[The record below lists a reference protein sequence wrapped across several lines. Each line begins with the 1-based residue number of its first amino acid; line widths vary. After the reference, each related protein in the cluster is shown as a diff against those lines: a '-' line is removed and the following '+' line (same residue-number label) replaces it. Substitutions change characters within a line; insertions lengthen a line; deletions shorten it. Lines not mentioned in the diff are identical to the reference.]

1 MGVGSWELGVGEP
14 TGTNA
19 SPNPNSQLLT
29 PRAKRARWFVQ
40 NERLVYG
47 LAGFVTVL
55 VVWEL
60 AVRVGWLK
68 AAFIS
73 SPTRIVAAAQTEIA
87 QGRIWGDIGVSL
99 LEFSLGF
106 LAATIV
112 GVLIGL
118 IGGWSKRANY
128 ILDPWLAALYATPD
142 VALVP
147 LIILVLGIGI
157 PSKVFVVF
165 LTSLFSV
172 AINTLVGVQSTD
184 PRMLEVARSFRA
196 NQLTVFRTVV
206 LPSTLPYV
214 LTGLRLASGRA
225 LVGVVLAELIAAN
238 QGIGFMI
245 NVAGSVLNTGRLMV
259 GVLLLGIF
267 GVLLGEVMRRVEQ
280 RFEVWRPSRSL

>member
-1 MGVGSWELGVGEP
+1 MSADTVLLDRRLADAPSWW
-14 TGTNA
+14 
-19 SPNPNSQLLT
+19 
-29 PRAKRARWFVQ
+29 RWYVQ

-55 VVWEL
+55 VVWET

-73 SPTRIVAAAQTEIA
+73 SPTRIFTAAQVEVA

-99 LEFSLGF
+99 LEFTLGF
-106 LAATIV
+106 LAATVI
-112 GVLIGL
+112 GVVIGL
-118 IGGWSKRANY
+118 VGGWSKRANY

-184 PRMLEVARSFRA
+184 PRMLQVARSFRA
-196 NQLTVFRTVV
+196 SQLTVFRTVI

-245 NVAGSVLNTGRLMV
+245 NVAGSLLNTGRLMV

-280 RFEVWRPSRSL
+280 RFEVWRPSR

>member
-1 MGVGSWELGVGEP
+1 MAAEGALFDRRLADAPPW
-14 TGTNA
+14 
-19 SPNPNSQLLT
+19 
-29 PRAKRARWFVQ
+29 RRWYVQ

-47 LAGFVTVL
+47 LLGFVTVL
-55 VVWEL
+55 VVWET
-60 AVRVGWLK
+60 AVRVGWMK

-73 SPTRIVAAAQTEIA
+73 SPTRIVTAAQAEVA
-87 QGRIWGDIGVSL
+87 LGRIWGDIGVSL
-99 LEFSLGF
+99 LEFTLGF
-106 LAATIV
+106 VAAAVI

-118 IGGWSKRANY
+118 VGGWSKRANY

-196 NQLTVFRTVV
+196 SQLRVFRTVI
-206 LPSTLPYV
+206 LPSTVPFV

-245 NVAGSVLNTGRLMV
+245 NVAGSTVQTARLMV
-259 GVLLLGIF
+259 GVLLLGLF

-280 RFEVWRPSRSL
+280 RFEVWRPSRSM

>member
-1 MGVGSWELGVGEP
+1 MAAQ
-14 TGTNA
+14 TA
-19 SPNPNSQLLT
+19 LLDRRLADA
-29 PRAKRARWFVQ
+29 PPWRRWYVQ

-47 LAGFVTVL
+47 LLGFVTVL
-55 VVWEL
+55 VFWET
-60 AVRVGWLK
+60 AVRVGWMK

-73 SPTRIVAAAQTEIA
+73 SPTRIVTAAQAEVA

-106 LAATIV
+106 IAAAVI
-112 GVLIGL
+112 GILIGL
-118 IGGWSKRANY
+118 VGGWSKRANY

-172 AINTLVGVQSTD
+172 AVNTLVGVQSTD
-184 PRMLEVARSFRA
+184 ARMLEVARSFRA
-196 NQLTVFRTVV
+196 SQLTVFRTVV
-206 LPSTLPYV
+206 LPSTLPFA

-245 NVAGSVLNTGRLMV
+245 NVAGSTVQTARLMV
-259 GVLLLGIF
+259 GVLLLGLF

-280 RFEVWRPSRSL
+280 RFEVWRPSRSM